1 MRVAPTHAE
10 IYLDVDLRAGSSRFV
25 LEALAI
31 DPPREFV
38 SWFCGAPK
46 VDDYDACEARLGR
59 TTCVQI
65 NVVLA
70 QLYADLDN
78 VADEEG
84 LRYGQYVSR
93 VTERE
98 CV

>member
-1 MRVAPTHAE
+1 MASHSEYCAVEAFQQFFSRLKFERRPRVG
-10 IYLDVDLRAGSSRFV
+10 RA
-25 LEALAI
+25 
-31 DPPREFV
+31 
-38 SWFCGAPK
+38 K

-65 NVVLA
+65 NVDLA

-93 VTERE
+93 VTERD